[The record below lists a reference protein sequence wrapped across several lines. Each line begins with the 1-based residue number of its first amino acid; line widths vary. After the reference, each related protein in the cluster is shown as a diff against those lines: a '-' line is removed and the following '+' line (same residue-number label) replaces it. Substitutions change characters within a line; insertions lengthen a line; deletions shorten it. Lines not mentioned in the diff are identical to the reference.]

1 MASLTSFGSCCS
13 FVGLSPPK
21 TLPMDR
27 RDEEDCA
34 AAAGEVVRIVKEDCW
49 KAETAAMPMHN
60 IVVSNFLVIMV
71 DSF

>member
-1 MASLTSFGSCCS
+1 M
-13 FVGLSPPK
+13 LSPPK

-34 AAAGEVVRIVKEDCW
+34 AADEEKDDCW
-49 KAETAAMPMHN
+49 KAEAAAMPMHN
-60 IVVSNFLVIMV
+60 VVVSNFLVIMV

>member
-1 MASLTSFGSCCS
+1 
-13 FVGLSPPK
+13 
-21 TLPMDR
+21 MDR

-34 AAAGEVVRIVKEDCW
+34 AAAGEVVRVVKEDCW

-60 IVVSNFLVIMV
+60 VVVSNFLVIMV

>member
-1 MASLTSFGSCCS
+1 LDMASLTSFGSCCS
-13 FVGLSPPK
+13 FVVLSPPK

-34 AAAGEVVRIVKEDCW
+34 AADEEKDDCW

-60 IVVSNFLVIMV
+60 VVVSNFLVIMV